1 MLRYSTNWMGP
12 VNYEWTKKNGDYW
25 AGGRIDVYG
34 SGYAGGDYPDEI
46 ALPIMHKED
55 YGRFSKWLDSFTSI
69 DLWSLEE
76 LVYLFEKETKTTIH
90 WFHTP
95 HWKEQDDSL
104 VL

>member
-1 MLRYSTNWMGP
+1 MGP
-12 VNYEWTKKNGDYW
+12 INYEWTKKNGDYW

-34 SGYAGGDYPDEI
+34 SGYGGGDYPDEI

-76 LVYLFEKETKTTIH
+76 LVYLFEKETKTTIR

-95 HWKEQDDSL
+95 YWEEQDE
-104 VL
+104 